1 MREGR
6 IGFLNKPP
14 HKPYIFRFASIHGF
28 KQLLSDNFSHNQ
40 SILQEKALIAT
51 YTPDQT
57 PALESESFNG
67 EWEGQLES
75 LLARGRSAGADLIEI
90 FLEQTDH
97 LGVLAEQDAIT
108 SVNPSFSRGA
118 GIRVFLGERD
128 GFVSTNDVS
137 KAGLDKALEEALA
150 MLGLQVNGAINS
162 SFEGLKTLQDFAI
175 EKRNWFKN
183 CPELQEASEHLLNG
197 TSLLEQYGKHLQVR
211 RGSYARDWQ
220 EVLVAASD
228 GTFGRDIRLH
238 QSVGLNVLA
247 ADGDHRSSIGR
258 RYGTSNKPDDLRQWN
273 AEASARE
280 VCESAGIMLYADYV
294 DAGQMPA
301 VLANRFGGVIFHEAC
316 GHLLET
322 TQIER
327 CTTPFADKINE
338 SIAHEAVTAID
349 EGLTDEAFGSV
360 SMDDEGM
367 ESQRTVLIENGVLK
381 RFISDRAG
389 ELRTG
394 HPRTG
399 SGRRQGHTFAAASR
413 MRNTYIAAGPHTP
426 EALIESIDHGL
437 YCKSMG
443 GGSVGPT
450 GQFNFS
456 VEEGYLINNG
466 KLTKPV
472 KGATLIGEAKEV
484 MPRISMCANDLE
496 LAAGFCGSVSGS
508 IFVTVGQPHIKVD
521 SITVGGR

>member
-1 MREGR
+1 M
-6 IGFLNKPP
+6 
-14 HKPYIFRFASIHGF
+14 
-28 KQLLSDNFSHNQ
+28 
-40 SILQEKALIAT
+40 IAT
-51 YTPDQT
+51 APPDTGSLDSRWT
-57 PALESESFNG
+57 PALED
-67 EWEGQLES
+67 
-75 LLARGRSAGADLIEI
+75 LLACGRSAGADLVEI
-90 FLEQTDH
+90 FLERTDH
-97 LGVLAEQDAIT
+97 LGVLAEQDTIT
-108 SVNPSFSRGA
+108 SVTPAFGMGA
-118 GIRVFLGERD
+118 GIRVFRGHRD
-128 GFVSTNDVS
+128 GFVSTNDLS
-137 KAGLDKALEEALA
+137 PSGLRRALEQALG
-150 MLGLQVNGAINS
+150 MLGLEASLHS
-162 SFEGLKTLQDFAI
+162 SSGFEGLPNLRDFATS
-175 EKRNWFKN
+175 KLDWLQR
-183 CPELQEASEHLLNG
+183 CPQLTEA
-197 TSLLEQYGKHLQVR
+197 TARLLEGTDQLQKYGKHLQAR

-247 ADGDHRSSIGR
+247 ADGEHRAGVGR
-258 RYGTSNKPDDLRQWN
+258 RYGTSDQPDDLRRWD
-273 AEASARE
+273 ATASAAE
-280 VCESAGIMLYADYV
+280 VCTSAGTMLYADYV
-294 DAGQMPA
+294 EAGQMPA

-322 TQIER
+322 TQVER
-327 CTTPFADKINE
+327 GTTPFAE
-338 SIAHEAVTAID
+338 QVGELIAHEAVTAID
-349 EGLTDEAFGSV
+349 EGLTGGAFGSL

-367 ESQRTVLIENGVLK
+367 EAQRTVLIENGVLK

-394 HPRTG
+394 HARTG
-399 SGRRQGHTFAAASR
+399 SGRRQSHTFAAASR

-426 EALIESIDHGL
+426 DQLIASVDRGL

-450 GQFNFS
+450 GQFNFA
-456 VEEGYLINNG
+456 VEEAYLIENG
-466 KLTKPV
+466 ELTKPV